1 MKTSDKGERTDQD
14 FLKEYLSILPAIPQY
29 ETDAFFYTR
38 LKARMERELSGSEW
52 LFAPAARWVFG
63 SLAILL
69 MLNLFLLKPGRS
81 EEASMQVSTL
91 RDFALSYEQT
101 VTTIY

>member
-1 MKTSDKGERTDQD
+1 MKTSDKGERPGTDM
-14 FLKEYLSILPAIPQY
+14 LEEYLRILPAIPEY

-38 LKARMERELSGSEW
+38 LKARMERVLSGSEW

-69 MLNLFLLKPGRS
+69 LLNLFLLKPGKS

-91 RDFALSYEQT
+91 RDFALSYEQP